1 MDPSN
6 GKRVPPHDRL
16 PGHLWSGPLGTWGK
30 DGRPPWWPEGEPW
43 PPPAEH
49 WRGAGGRFVRRVGC
63 AAFALFLLVSFV
75 GWLFANLG
83 FGSDD
88 RGYGG
93 DGYDGPP
100 GGFVGILVLVLIGA
114 AIFRAVRRTAA
125 PIGDVMEA
133 ADRVAAG
140 DYAVRVS
147 NPARGE
153 IGRLVHSFNEMAARL
168 ETNETQR
175 RHLLAD
181 VTHELRTPLA
191 VIRGNL
197 EGILDGV
204 YPADEAH
211 LGPILDETT
220 TMARLLDDLST
231 LSLAEAGALRLHR
244 EPTAAAALIED
255 VVAAFAPRAAEAG
268 VSLSGEAAPLPDLDA
283 DPVRIRQVLENLV
296 ANALRHTP
304 RGGGVRITARLDR
317 RAALFA
323 VADTGTGI
331 APEMLPRVFDR
342 FAKSAD
348 SGGSGLGLAIAKSLV
363 EAHGGAIHADSPPG
377 KGTTVR
383 FTIPL
388 EANGGSEKAR
398 GEGAVWV

>member
-1 MDPSN
+1 VETLD
-6 GKRVPPHDRL
+6 GERL
-16 PGHLWSGPLGTWGK
+16 PPKDRHRGGHWGGHGGAWGK
-30 DGRPPWWPEGEPW
+30 QGRPPWWPDGEPW

-63 AAFALFLLVSFV
+63 VAFLLFLLVSFV
-75 GWLFANLG
+75 GWVFASLG

-88 RGYGG
+88 RGYDGG
-93 DGYDGPP
+93 GYDGPP
-100 GGFVGILVLVLIGA
+100 GGFIGVVILVLIGA
-114 AIFRAVRRTAA
+114 GIFRAVRRTAA

-153 IGRLVHSFNEMAARL
+153 IGRLVSSFNQMAARL

-211 LGPILDETT
+211 LGPILDETA

-231 LSLAEAGALRLHR
+231 LSLAEAGALKLHR
-244 EPTAAAALIED
+244 EPTAAAELIAD
-255 VVAAFAPRAAEAG
+255 VVAAFAPRAAELG
-268 VSLSGEAAPLPDLDA
+268 VALAGEAAPLPDLDA
-283 DPVRIRQVLENLV
+283 DPVRVRQVLENLI

-304 RGGGVRITARLDR
+304 RGGGVRVTARLDR

-331 APEMLPRVFDR
+331 APEILPRVFDR

-363 EAHGGAIHADSPPG
+363 EAHGGAIHADSPPA

-388 EANGGSEKAR
+388 EEAVGDGKAR
-398 GEGAVWV
+398 GGEAVWV